1 MLRTVV
7 LLLGVATA
15 SALVPTGRPRVG
27 PATALTP
34 RNSGTCLRSTNS
46 RATQPM
52 LVVYPPDNHHRE
64 ACRLVGNLKGNAA
77 LLAAFSFAAATRSDL
92 PEATA
97 PALQDAYVIATTA
110 TLALNLVAVFV
121 GQQLLYRMGDGS
133 FGTQLEN
140 GSIDPDRTVLGIML
154 ANYREDFITVRFCF
168 LTGVCTMM
176 IAIGLRAWIVYE
188 PFLASVVT
196 LIFASAGGVMA
207 YNARRTE
214 EKFERVRFFDAATQ
228 RETFGEVD
236 ENGAARSYRLPV
248 FTRTLLR
255 TPHEVFDRL

>member
-1 MLRTVV
+1 ML
-7 LLLGVATA
+7 A
-15 SALVPTGRPRVG
+15 
-27 PATALTP
+27 
-34 RNSGTCLRSTNS
+34 
-46 RATQPM
+46 
-52 LVVYPPDNHHRE
+52 VYPPDNHHRE